1 MSKKNRK
8 TNQALISLIEDLK
21 NHSRDNGS
29 ALWRDIANRL
39 ETSKN
44 NWAQPNLSRLSRHS
58 ENKEVIIVPGK
69 VLGSGYLIG
78 KQTIAA
84 FSFSEGAKEK
94 IEESGGRVLSI
105 RDLMDENPSGKGVKI
120 LV

>member
-1 MSKKNRK
+1 MGNKNRK
-8 TNQALISLIEDLK
+8 TNHSLISLIEDLK
-21 NHSRDNGS
+21 SHSRTTGS

-39 ETSKN
+39 ESSKN

-58 ENKEVIIVPGK
+58 EKKEVIIVPGK
-69 VLGSGYLIG
+69 VLGSGDLMG
-78 KQTIAA
+78 KQTVAA
-84 FSFSEGAKEK
+84 FSFSEVAKEK